1 MTVEMISCRFALFI
15 SSIALLGT
23 LAFSGSGGAF
33 FHLVLPGKENAPV
46 VLRFLTVGDSL

>member
-1 MTVEMISCRFALFI
+1 MTVEMISRRFALFI

-23 LAFSGSGGAF
+23 LAFTVPAARF
-33 FHLVLPGKENAPV
+33 PLRPPGKENAPV